1 MPYEVLVNPAAVRL
15 GPGVIFF
22 ATDLAAV
29 EPTDL
34 TTPWAAAWTQAGPTQ
49 NGNEVTYTVNTD
61 PVRIAERLAEL
72 SNVPTSTEMVMSFDL
87 AETTAKNMQRAL
99 NGGTI
104 TTAAGAVT
112 FDPPLT
118 PGSTRIKIGWES
130 DDGLE
135 RYFFRRCFNVGGLT
149 LTHRPGA
156 DYGVVPMQYRIEAPG
171 GTTRPWRYI
180 GDTTLQPA

>member
-1 MPYEVLVNPAAVRL
+1 MPYDVSVNDNAVRL

-29 EPTDL
+29 EPTDV
-34 TTPWAAAWTQAGPTQ
+34 TTPWAAAWVQAGPTQ
-49 NGNEVTYTVNTD
+49 NGNEVVYTVNSD
-61 PVRIAERLAEL
+61 PVRIAERIQEIK
-72 SNVPTSTEMVMSFDL
+72 NVVTSTEMVMSFDL
-87 AETTAKNMQRAL
+87 AQTTARNMQIAL

-104 TTAAGAVT
+104 ATTAGVT
-112 FDPPLT
+112 TFEPPLK
-118 PGSTRIKIGWES
+118 PGETRLKIGWEA

-135 RYFFRRCFNVGGLT
+135 RYIFRKAFNVGGLT

-156 DYGVVPMQYRIEAPG
+156 DYGVIPMQFRIESAG
-171 GTTRPWRYI
+171 GTTRPWKYI